1 MLIGDT
7 RGPTQASI
15 SRIFTRITN
24 IMSTKAAEEINMP
37 STPQQLSTSAQAFS
51 SVTNFPPVIEA
62 IDGTH
67 VAIKAP
73 SIDEAMY
80 CDSGYPLEPFLMTP
94 VTNPTNEAEELYY
107 RALVRTRVIVELTLG
122 VVKNCFRC
130 IHRFGGELQY
140 TPLRSAKIVSVCL
153 LLHNRCVSRSIP
165 DPNNHLPEE
174 DMPIE
179 AHVVGAG
186 DRGGTGRQTRDEIIP
201 EFYGRKGV

>member
-51 SVTNFPPVIEA
+51 RVTNFPPVIEA

-73 SIDEAMY
+73 SIDEAIFPGSTY
-80 CDSGYPLEPFLMTP
+80 DAY
-94 VTNPTNEAEELYY
+94 
-107 RALVRTRVIVELTLG
+107 I
-122 VVKNCFRC
+122 
-130 IHRFGGELQY
+130 
-140 TPLRSAKIVSVCL
+140 
-153 LLHNRCVSRSIP
+153 
-165 DPNNHLPEE
+165 
-174 DMPIE
+174 
-179 AHVVGAG
+179 
-186 DRGGTGRQTRDEIIP
+186 
-201 EFYGRKGV
+201 